1 MKAVRAVLIMAM
13 MRLAPANGF
22 HYNVSASN
30 ASRTGKFVTA
40 VASDY
45 ITLDGACRTESG
57 STGSY
62 TYHTW
67 GFDECQSAC
76 TSDSGCVAFEWF
88 LHPTANPS
96 DWCELHY
103 AVIAYASGV
112 LPMMCYV
119 KESQA
124 SFLRATPSPTP
135 SPTMAT
141 PSPTPSPT
149 EAQASATGDPHLQN
163 IHGER
168 FDLTKPGKHVLIN
181 VPRGVGAGEAL
192 LRVEAEAHLMGG
204 SCEDMYFQG
213 VNITGAWAEAK
224 QPGGYAFVSGITDNE
239 IPNWL
244 LFGKVELKVAHGHT
258 HSGIK
263 YLNVYVRNLG
273 RAGFPVGGLLGE
285 DDHSEV
291 ATLPEAC
298 KRKMQLRNSHPDL
311 QKRNDMADVRPVS
324 SSSASASF

>member
-1 MKAVRAVLIMAM
+1 MQ
-13 MRLAPANGF
+13 
-22 HYNVSASN
+22 VSAGVDGWLDLSSWTATAKSN
-30 ASRTGKFVTA
+30 YGQWGGQVFAPENVLTGTDTYWFSIGDSSHSTRYGVKSMPQWIRLESPNVVTVSGIKFGGGWHQIRSWDLSTSAGVVIASGNK
-40 VASDY
+40 
-45 ITLDGACRTESG
+45 G
-57 STGSY
+57 STAMSE
-62 TYHTW
+62 HL
-67 GFDECQSAC
+67 
-76 TSDSGCVAFEWF
+76 TSVSHQDNVFFFNMHDAAD
-88 LHPTANPS
+88 TR
-96 DWCELHY
+96 ELVGLSRIELY
-103 AVIAYASGV
+103 G
-112 LPMMCYV
+112 
-119 KESQA
+119 Q
-124 SFLRATPSPTP
+124 
-135 SPTMAT
+135 
-141 PSPTPSPT
+141 
-149 EAQASATGDPHLQN
+149 AQASATGDPHLQN

-181 VPRGVGAGEAL
+181 VPRGESAGEAL

-224 QPGGYAFVSGITDNE
+224 QPGGYAFVSGITDNG

-258 HSGIK
+258 HTGIK

-298 KRKMQLRNSHPDL
+298 KRKMQLRSSHPDL
-311 QKRNDMADVRPVS
+311 QKRSDMADGRPVS

>member
-1 MKAVRAVLIMAM
+1 VK
-13 MRLAPANGF
+13 NDG
-22 HYNVSASN
+22 
-30 ASRTGKFVTA
+30 TA
-40 VASDY
+40 VA
-45 ITLDGACRTESG
+45 
-57 STGSY
+57 
-62 TYHTW
+62 W
-67 GFDECQSAC
+67 GHAGYGGDASSVDL
-76 TSDSGCVAFEWF
+76 TNVAAVGGGD
-88 LHPTANPS
+88 TPS
-96 DWCELHY
+96 L
-103 AVIAYASGV
+103 
-112 LPMMCYV
+112 
-119 KESQA
+119 
-124 SFLRATPSPTP
+124 TPSPTRIP
-135 SPTMAT
+135 TGTPTSSPTSSPT
-141 PSPTPSPT
+141 KSTSNPTPSPT

-181 VPRGVGAGEAL
+181 VPRGESAGEAL

-224 QPGGYAFVSGITDNE
+224 QPGGYAFVSGITDNG

-258 HSGIK
+258 HTGIK

-298 KRKMQLRNSHPDL
+298 KRKMQLRSSHPDL
-311 QKRNDMADVRPVS
+311 QKRSDMADGRPVS